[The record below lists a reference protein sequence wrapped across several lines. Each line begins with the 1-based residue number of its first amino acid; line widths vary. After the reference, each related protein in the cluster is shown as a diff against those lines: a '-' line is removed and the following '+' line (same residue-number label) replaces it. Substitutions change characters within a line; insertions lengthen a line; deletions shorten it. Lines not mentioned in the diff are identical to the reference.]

1 MNASQNTTQPCNK
14 CLAEKPLSEY
24 HRRGVS
30 YQRICKSCRKEHKPS
45 GAKKIVRLNPPSL
58 YPELEKR
65 INSLEKKLKN
75 KAASYSRNQ
84 MEADD
89 IYSAM
94 VEEILFKSSP
104 DDSDIKILTRAGW
117 VAKRCLRQYATY
129 AMLVDDESSISNDDG
144 DGDSEIIASPSS
156 SAEDELIDRE
166 RKYEI
171 ARLVSTL
178 SSEHQAIVK
187 KLMIGYSQHEI
198 AIELGKADQTISYT
212 IKVIANQLGL
222 NNFAAVLS

>member
-1 MNASQNTTQPCNK
+1 MSTEYTTQPCNK
-14 CLAEKPLSEY
+14 CKAEKPLTEY
-24 HRRGVS
+24 HRRGTS
-30 YQRICKSCRKEHKPS
+30 YQRICKSCRKAHIAS
-45 GAKKIVRLNPPSL
+45 GAKKIIRLNPPSL

-65 INSLEKKLKN
+65 ICSLERRLRN

-94 VEEILFKSSP
+94 IEEILFKSSP
-104 DDSDIKILTRAGW
+104 EDSDAKILTRAGW

-129 AMLVDDESSISNDDG
+129 AMLVEDESSISNDDG
-144 DGDSEIIASPSS
+144 DGDTEIIASPTF

-166 RKYEI
+166 KKYEL
-171 ARLVSTL
+171 AKLVSTL
-178 SSEHQAIVK
+178 SEEHQVIVR
-187 KLMIGYSQHEI
+187 KLMIGYNQHEI
-198 AIELGKADQTISYT
+198 AIELGKADQTISYA
-212 IKVIANQLGL
+212 IRVIANQLGF